1 MAVLGRVNRVVFYEK
16 EKQVRIREK
25 TVEDSVAYVDSGRYV
40 LPHIPHS
47 SYLISHLRNI
57 AVVLEAKDLS
67 DEIEP
72 KGYKT
77 DPTAPNTKV
86 RYQVLLEDCVVI
98 KLLQMFHKVAKYY
111 GNKKQL
117 ELARDWLDRAEECQK
132 SQRRDWSVVVTRAR
146 ILLESGQYHKALKLA
161 ETVLQAKA
169 DIGFY
174 FCKYFQTSFAPVINY
189 LQKPSSRQMPFM

>member
-1 MAVLGRVNRVVFYEK
+1 MVV
-16 EKQVRIREK
+16 
-25 TVEDSVAYVDSGRYV
+25 
-40 LPHIPHS
+40 
-47 SYLISHLRNI
+47 
-57 AVVLEAKDLS
+57 
-67 DEIEP
+67 
-72 KGYKT
+72 
-77 DPTAPNTKV
+77 
-86 RYQVLLEDCVVI
+86 

-117 ELARDWLDRAEECQK
+117 ELARDWLDRAEECQN
-132 SQRRDWSVVVTRAR
+132 SRRRDWSVVVTKAR
-146 ILLESGQYHKALKLA
+146 ILLESGQYHKSLKLA

>member
-1 MAVLGRVNRVVFYEK
+1 M
-16 EKQVRIREK
+16 
-25 TVEDSVAYVDSGRYV
+25 AYVDSGRYV
-40 LPHIPHS
+40 LPHIPQS
-47 SYLISHLRNI
+47 SYLTSHLRNI

-117 ELARDWLDRAEECQK
+117 ELARDWLDRAEKCQK
-132 SQRRDWSVVVTRAR
+132 SRRRDWSVVVTKAR
-146 ILLESGQYHKALKLA
+146 ILLESGEYHKSLKLA

-169 DIGFY
+169 EIGCDY
-174 FCKYFQTSFAPVINY
+174 HYHY
-189 LQKPSSRQMPFM
+189 